1 MRVVVVMMLLFLGLK
16 SYGESKMIH
25 VFVALCDNEN
35 QGIVPVSKTLGDG
48 QNPNTNLYWGAMY
61 GVKSY
66 FNGIAPDW
74 KLVKTFSKDSL
85 ILEAVLFKHKTKDA
99 YILAEAYDGAHIKQC
114 TIDFLQ
120 ASKGKFKKQIIHES
134 DTLSFGGE
142 AYLVSYIGHDGLM
155 DFTLS
160 IDSSANQGS
169 QKEAIILACYSKMYF
184 NEHLKQS
191 NAQPLVWS
199 THLMAPEA
207 YVLEA
212 AITAW
217 LEEKTDGE
225 VREAAAQAY
234 HKYQKCGINGARNL
248 LVTGY

>member
-1 MRVVVVMMLLFLGLK
+1 MRVVVLMMMLIVGLK

-66 FNGIAPDW
+66 FNRIAPNW
-74 KLVKTFSKDSL
+74 QLVETYSKDSL
-85 ILEAVLFKHKTKDA
+85 VLEAVMFKHKTKDV
-99 YILAEAYDGAHIKQC
+99 YMFAEAYDGAHIKQC
-114 TIDFLQ
+114 IIDFLQ
-120 ASKGKFKKQIIHES
+120 ATKGMFKKQIINDS
-134 DTLSFGGE
+134 DTLDFGGE
-142 AYLVSYIGHDGLM
+142 ADLVSFIGHDGLM
-155 DFTLS
+155 DFILPV
-160 IDSSANQGS
+160 DSSANQGDE
-169 QKEAIILACYSKMYF
+169 KEAIILACYSKMYF
-184 NEHLKQS
+184 KEHLKES
-191 NAQPLVWS
+191 NAQPLLWS
-199 THLMAPEA
+199 THLMAPVA

-217 LEEKTDGE
+217 LSDKTDAE

-234 HKYQKCGINGARNL
+234 NKYQRCGINGARNL